1 MILDKLQL
9 KNELIKDHNIPYLVH
24 NYIRNIINFNY
35 NINSQELKAFLIN
48 NFSALEVNYENIPND
63 TIIKYKIIYKKNNKC
78 ARNSRYIYKNC
89 NKY

>member
-1 MILDKLQL
+1 MEKCKDFNYLLSF
-9 KNELIKDHNIPYLVH
+9 IKEIG
-24 NYIRNIINFNY
+24 IINFNY
-35 NINSQELKAFLIN
+35 NINGQELKAFLIN